1 MEVQGWGGKEGRGV
15 YDEEWMEVKVW
26 GSEGSERMS
35 TEEGRGVYDD
45 EGRLAKCKDE
55 EVMRGG
61 KSKDKEGGGEG
72 SERMRREEGG
82 ECNDEEGWGECCRG
96 MRGGKGEEGR
106 GAKEW

>member
-1 MEVQGWGGKEGRGV
+1 
-15 YDEEWMEVKVW
+15 
-26 GSEGSERMS
+26 MS

-82 ECNDEEGWGECCRG
+82 ECNDEEG
-96 MRGGKGEEGR
+96 
-106 GAKEW
+106 